1 MVRRSANLISKKII
15 KRWKIKKDNLVSL
28 QKKEQKSIFNL
39 SQVLTIAVLTSIFSL
54 TMGIILA
61 NFSFGNSDN
70 KYSDEV
76 QSFVDEYLTIK
87 EEYYE
92 EMDDKVY
99 MKVALEAILNS
110 LDMHSTV
117 VDESLSNNLTTKLQ
131 GTYQGFGIEIISDDT
146 GKIHIVGVIDDSPAS
161 EAGLKPLDIILTING
176 QGVTGLTTNE
186 FVNLVKDSNET
197 KFELEIEREGKQ
209 LTIELERK
217 LVTLKSV
224 ASEIYERNNKKIGY
238 IYVNVFAYN
247 TDIQFANELK
257 ELEKQGIDSLIVDLR
272 YNTGGHLTAVENM
285 MSMFLD
291 KSHVIYQIQTKKD
304 TKKVYSKTNDSKDYK
319 VVVLVNE
326 QSASASEMFAATMQ
340 EEYKA
345 TVLGVPTFGKGTVQE
360 VQDSTSTDVQYKLT
374 TKKWLTPKGNWID
387 GVGVKPDIELE
398 LKVEDI
404 NSFTDEED
412 NQLQAAID
420 LLAK

>member
-15 KRWKIKKDNLVSL
+15 RRWKIKKDNLVSL
-28 QKKEQKSIFNL
+28 QNKEQKSIFNL

-92 EMDDKVY
+92 DMDDKVY

-186 FVNLVKDSNET
+186 FVSLVKDSNET

-404 NSFTDEED
+404 NSFTEEED